1 MPPHLLSPQGTLYFN
16 SVHTK
21 SITTHNEDFTETGV
35 LRIVQDGTNMKLV
48 YYREGVPPNEQ
59 PSIVFGADSVSL
71 SSGTTNL
78 EVTPT
83 GVEGGGGGGGSAE
96 VSGITVVETTLA
108 SLNLQGDVTNPAYTT
123 GKHSV
128 LKSTN
133 DDLVLSGARALDG
146 DDTHVVTV
154 GELHAYKGN
163 GATGSGDA
171 VKVFGKDVSNNLATL
186 NLGVHKSADYTNT
199 GTTTARATLSSSG
212 TADLTIRSGAE
223 QLRLEATEAG
233 ANVRIAS
240 STSVDVFPRVPDDSG
255 DNPSGHLVIDHVTPG
270 AVDGDGFNISSL
282 VIKSTASSTLAL
294 EAGSGVVDVL
304 GSLEIGN
311 GGTKYRFT
319 VNANGQLEVQKWVMG
334 VLSKTV
340 QVME

>member
-1 MPPHLLSPQGTLYFN
+1 MPPNLLSPQGTLYFN

-21 SITTHNEDFTETGV
+21 SITTHNEDFTEIGV

-48 YYREGVPPNEQ
+48 YEREGVPPNEQ
-59 PSIVFGADSVSL
+59 PSIVFGSDSVSL
-71 SSGTTNL
+71 SSGATNL

-83 GVEGGGGGGGSAE
+83 GVEGAGGGGGSAE
-96 VSGITVVETTLA
+96 VSGITVVESTLA
-108 SLNLQGDVTNPAYTT
+108 SLNLQGDLTNPAYTT

-154 GELHAYKGN
+154 GELHAAG
-163 GATGSGDA
+163 
-171 VKVFGKDVSNNLATL
+171 
-186 NLGVHKSADYTNT
+186 YTNT

-212 TADLTIRSGAE
+212 TADLTIRSGSE

-240 STSVDVFPRVPDDSG
+240 STGVDVFPRVPDDSA

-282 VIKSTASSTLAL
+282 VLKSTASSTLAL

-304 GSLEIGN
+304 GSLEIGS

-319 VNANGQLEVQKWVMG
+319 VNGSGQLEVQKWVMG